1 MRNTVQK
8 KWYRFTLLLMF
19 FFIFCAGEASAQ
31 AVVKV
36 KGVVS
41 DKTGVLVGVM
51 VIDKSNKKVGTATD
65 VDGSFSINTKI
76 GDILVFS
83 LMGYQSQ
90 EVKVTGDKP
99 LKITLEVS
107 EKSLDEV
114 TVVAFGKQKKESVV
128 AAVSTVTPS
137 DLRVPTSNL
146 TTALGGRIAGLITM
160 QTSGE
165 PGADNAQFFVRGVAT
180 FNNYSRGPLILIDN
194 MELSANDLARL
205 SVDDIQSFSIM
216 KDATATSLY
225 GSRGAN
231 GVILVTTKMGL
242 EGKTKLNF
250 RYEKSN
256 SQPTRTVQFADPLTY
271 MKLNNEAI
279 VTRHP
284 EYNRRYSDDQIAG
297 VESGINPYYY
307 PANDWLKLLFKDYA
321 ENERFNM
328 NLSGGSRN
336 VKFYI
341 AGALTDDNGVLKVD
355 KRNNFNNNI
364 SIKNINLRSN
374 TDIDFTSTTSGS
386 IRFNANFRDAS
397 GPMYT
402 GNQMYQRV
410 MLSNPVDFPAYYQPD
425 EINLNTKH
433 VLFGGTP
440 SYSFINPY
448 ADMVKGYQQST
459 QTNLVAQIELR
470 QKLDFILKGLSTRFM
485 ASTTRQSIYSI
496 NRSYTPYY
504 YTMSTY
510 NPVNGYFKLN
520 NFSTGNESLGFS
532 GGDKTISSTS
542 YGEFAGNYETVIN
555 KLHNFSAMLVGTIRE
570 VITSDFGDDLQR
582 SLPTRNI
589 GLSGR
594 FTYGYDHRYFLEG
607 NFGYNGAERFAKNHQ
622 FGFFPSF
629 GAGWILSNEKFWN
642 ANDVIT
648 NLKLKSTYGLV
659 GNDAIGDSYD
669 RFFYLDR
676 VDMNKGLSNDFG
688 ETTGSPVAN
697 SYGINFNRFANRS
710 ITWEKAA
717 KLNLGLEMSLFKE
730 LDIQYDWFHEHRTNI
745 LINRTAIPSTM
756 GLSDFPAADGSAP
769 ADVRANVGE
778 AKSYGFELTIGDNH
792 SFNKDVWLR
801 TNFTFSYAVN
811 KYSKYEEMVPAG
823 MDWLKTEGTYIG
835 QQRGLIAERLFIDE
849 TDIANSPTQTFDKV
863 NDIPVMPGDIKYK
876 DINGDGI
883 IDSHDVVALGY
894 SSVPQLEGGFGVS
907 FGYHG
912 FDVNVFMQGASRVS
926 FMIDPTAS
934 ADWSSCSVGT
944 APFVGNHA
952 LLKAWADDH
961 WSETNRN
968 CYALWPRLS
977 DTSRP
982 NNEQASTWWLRD
994 GSYLRL
1000 KTVEIGYTI
1009 PEKITKRVG
1018 LQQMRIYSSGMN
1030 LLSLN
1035 SFKLWDVE
1043 MGGSGLNYPIQRIIN
1058 LGLSLN
1064 F

>member
-1 MRNTVQK
+1 MRNIILK
-8 KWYRFTLLLMF
+8 RRYGIAILLM
-19 FFIFCAGEASAQ
+19 IFSTFCVGEISAQ
-31 AVVKV
+31 SIKV

-41 DKTGVLVGVM
+41 DKSGP
-51 VIDKSNKKVGTATD
+51 VIGATVVIQSNKNVGAATD
-65 VDGSFSINTKI
+65 ANGAFSINASI
-76 GDILVFS
+76 GDVLVVS
-83 LMGYQSQ
+83 LLGYQTQ
-90 EVKVTGDKP
+90 NVKVVGDKD
-99 LKITLEVS
+99 LKITLVES
-107 EKSLDEV
+107 ENNLDEV
-114 TVVAFGKQKKESVV
+114 TVVAFGKQTKESVV
-128 AAVSTVTPS
+128 AAVSTVRPS

-194 MELSANDLARL
+194 MELTANDLARL

-231 GVILVTTKMGL
+231 GVILVTTKMGV
-242 EGKTKLNF
+242 EGNTKLNF
-250 RYEKSN
+250 RFEKSF
-256 SQPTRTVQFADPLTY
+256 SQPTRTVEFADPLTY

-284 EYNRRYSDDQIAG
+284 QYNRRYSDEQIAG

-307 PANDWLKLLFKDYA
+307 PANDWLKLLFKDVA
-321 ENERFNM
+321 ENQRFNM
-328 NLSGGSRN
+328 NLSGGGKK
-336 VKFYI
+336 VKYYI
-341 AGALTDDNGVLKVD
+341 AGALTKDNGVLKVD
-355 KRNNFNNNI
+355 KLNNFNNNI
-364 SIKNINLRSN
+364 SIKNVNLRSN
-374 TDIDFTSTTSGS
+374 TDIEFTSTTTGS
-386 IRFNANFRDAS
+386 IKFNANFREAS

-410 MLSNPVDFPAYYQPD
+410 MLSNPVDFPAFYAPD

-470 QKLDFILKGLSTRFM
+470 QKLNFITPGLSARFM
-485 ASTTRQSIYSI
+485 ASTTRQSVYSI

-504 YTMSTY
+504 YTMTTF
-510 NPVNGYFKLN
+510 NPMNGYFKLY
-520 NFSTGNESLGFS
+520 NFSKGNESLGFS
-532 GGDKTISSTS
+532 GGDKSINSTI
-542 YGEFAGNYETVIN
+542 YGEFAINYEKVIN
-555 KLHNFSAMLVGTIRE
+555 KLHNFSAMTVGTLRE
-570 VITSDFGDDLQR
+570 LTTSDFDNDLQR

-589 GLSGR
+589 GISGR
-594 FTYGYDHRYFLEG
+594 FTYGYNHKYFLET

-629 GAGWILSNEKFWN
+629 GGGWIISNENFWKSN
-642 ANDVIT
+642 SIISS
-648 NLKLKSTYGLV
+648 LKLKSTYGLV
-659 GNDAIGDSYD
+659 GNDAIGDAYD

-676 VDMNKGLSNDFG
+676 VDMNKGLGNDFG
-688 ETTGSPVAN
+688 ETVGSPVGN
-697 SYGINFNRFANRS
+697 SYGINFNRFANTR

-717 KLNLGLEMSLFKE
+717 KLNLGVEATLFNELELQF
-730 LDIQYDWFHEHRTNI
+730 DWFREKRTNI
-745 LINRTAIPSTM
+745 LINRAAIPTTM
-756 GLSDFPAADGSAP
+756 GLSDFPAADGKAP

-778 AKSYGFELTIGDNH
+778 AKSYGFELTLTENH

-801 TNFTFSYAVN
+801 TNLTFSYAS
-811 KYSKYEEMVPAG
+811 SKYVKFEETVPKG
-823 MDWLKTEGTYIG
+823 MDWLKNDGTFIG

-849 TDIANSPTQTFDKV
+849 TDIANSPRQTFDKV
-863 NDIPVMPGDIKYK
+863 NDTPVMPGDIKYR

-883 IDSHDVVALGY
+883 IDSHDVVPIGF
-894 SSVPQLEGGFGVS
+894 SGVPQIEGGLGVS

-912 FDVNVFMQGASRVS
+912 FDINFFMQGASRVS
-926 FMIDPTAS
+926 FTIDPTANV
-934 ADWSSCSVGT
+934 DWGSGSVGT
-944 APFVGNHA
+944 APFVGNHS
-952 LLKAWADDH
+952 LLKAWADNH

-968 CYALWPRLS
+968 PYALWPRLS

-982 NNEQASTWWLRD
+982 NNEQPSTWWLRN
-994 GSYLRL
+994 GSYLRV
-1000 KTVEIGYTI
+1000 KSVEVGYTV
-1009 PEKITKRVG
+1009 PEKLTKKVG
-1018 LQQMRIYSSGMN
+1018 VQQLRIYGSGMN
-1030 LLSLN
+1030 LFSFN

-1043 MGGSGLNYPIQRIIN
+1043 MGASGLNYPIQRVLN
-1058 LGLSLN
+1058 VGLSLN

>member
-1 MRNTVQK
+1 MKKIKQK
-8 KWYRFTLLLMF
+8 RRYGIAILLMIF
-19 FFIFCAGEASAQ
+19 FTFCVGEVSAQ
-31 AVVKV
+31 NTKV

-41 DKTGVLVGVM
+41 DKSGFIVGATVY
-51 VIDKSNKKVGTATD
+51 VQSNKKAATTTD
-65 VDGSFSINTKI
+65 LDGAFSINAKI
-76 GDILVFS
+76 GDVLVFS
-83 LMGYQSQ
+83 YIGYETQTVT
-90 EVKVTGDKP
+90 VKNDKE
-99 LKITLEVS
+99 LRVTLEES
-107 EKSLDEV
+107 EKKLDEV

-128 AAVSTVTPS
+128 ASISTVRPS

-194 MELSANDLARL
+194 MEVSSSDLARL

-231 GVILVTTKMGL
+231 GVILVSTKMGV

-250 RYEKSN
+250 RFEQSY
-256 SQPTRTVQFADPLTY
+256 SQPTRTVEFADPLTY

-284 EYNRRYSDDQIAG
+284 DYTRRYSDEQIAG

-307 PANDWLKLLFKDYA
+307 PANDWLKLLFKDVA
-321 ENERFNM
+321 ENNRFNM
-328 NLSGGSRN
+328 NLSGGGKR
-336 VKFYI
+336 VKYYI
-341 AGALTDDNGVLKVD
+341 AGSFTNDNGVLKVD

-364 SIKNINLRSN
+364 SINNVNLRSN
-374 TDIDFTSTTSGS
+374 TDIEFTSTTTGS
-386 IRFNANFRDAS
+386 IKFNANFREAS

-410 MLSNPVDFPAYYQPD
+410 MLSNPVDFPAYYEPD

-440 SYSFINPY
+440 LYSFINPY

-459 QTNLVAQIELR
+459 QTNLIAQIELR
-470 QKLDFILKGLSTRFM
+470 QKLDFITPGLSTRFM
-485 ASTTRQSIYSI
+485 ASTTRQSVYSI

-510 NPVNGYFKLN
+510 NPITGYFKLN
-520 NFSTGNESLGFS
+520 NFSQGNESLGFS
-532 GGDKTISSTS
+532 GGDKNVNSTI
-542 YGEFAGNYETVIN
+542 YGEFSGNYEKIFN
-555 KLHNFSAMLVGTIRE
+555 ELHNFSAMVVGTLRE
-570 VITSDFGDDLQR
+570 VTTSDFNNDLQL

-594 FTYGYDHRYFLEG
+594 FTYGYNHKYFLET

-629 GAGWILSNEKFWN
+629 GGGWIVSNEKFWTSN
-642 ANDVIT
+642 EIVT

-659 GNDAIGDSYD
+659 GNDAIGDAND

-676 VDMNKGLSNDFG
+676 VDMSKGLSNDFG
-688 ETTGSPVAN
+688 ESGGSPVAN
-697 SYGINFNRFANRS
+697 STGINFNRFANTS

-717 KLNLGLEMSLFKE
+717 KLNLGVETTLFRELELQF
-730 LDIQYDWFHEHRTNI
+730 DWFHEKRTNI
-745 LINRTAIPSTM
+745 LINRTAIPTTM
-756 GLSDFPAADGSAP
+756 GLSDYPPADGSAP

-778 AKSYGFELTIGDNH
+778 AKSYGFEITATENH
-792 SFNKDVWLR
+792 SFNKNVWIR
-801 TNFTFSYAVN
+801 ANFTFSYAVS
-811 KYSKYEEMVPAG
+811 KYDKYEEMVPAG

-849 TDIANSPTQTFDKV
+849 TDIANSPKQTFDKV
-863 NDIPVMPGDIKYK
+863 NDTPVMPGDIKYK
-876 DINGDGI
+876 DINRDGI
-883 IDSHDVVALGY
+883 IDSHDVVPIGY

-912 FDVNVFMQGASRVS
+912 FDFNVFMQGAARTS
-926 FMIDPTAS
+926 FMIDPTS
-934 ADWSSCSVGT
+934 NVDWNSGSVGT

-968 CYALWPRLS
+968 CYAVWPRLS

-1000 KTVEIGYTI
+1000 KSVEVGYTV
-1009 PEKITKRVG
+1009 PEKLTKKVG
-1018 LQQMRIYSSGMN
+1018 IEQLRLYGSGMN
-1030 LLSLN
+1030 LLSFN

-1058 LGLSLN
+1058 VGLSIN

>member
-1 MRNTVQK
+1 MRNIIQK
-8 KWYRFTLLLMF
+8 RRSFIAILLIIF
-19 FFIFCAGEASAQ
+19 SAFCAGEISAQ
-31 AVVKV
+31 SIKV

-41 DKTGVLVGVM
+41 DKSGTIIGATV
-51 VIDKSNKKVGTATD
+51 VIQSNKKVGTTTD
-65 VDGSFSINTKI
+65 LNGAFSINANI
-76 GDILVFS
+76 GDVLVIS
-83 LMGYQSQ
+83 LLGYDTQT
-90 EVKVTGDKP
+90 VKVVGDQD
-99 LKITLEVS
+99 IRVTLVES
-107 EKSLDEV
+107 ENKLDEV

-128 AAVSTVTPS
+128 ASVSTVRPS

-216 KDATATSLY
+216 KDATATALY

-231 GVILVTTKMGL
+231 GVILVTTKMGV

-250 RYEKSN
+250 RYERST
-256 SQPTRTVQFADPLTY
+256 SQPTRTVEFADPLTY
-271 MKLNNEAI
+271 MRLNNEAI

-284 EYNRRYSDDQIAG
+284 DYTRRYSDEQIAG

-307 PANDWLKLLFKDYA
+307 PANDWLELLFKDRA
-321 ENERFNM
+321 ENDRFNM
-328 NLSGGSRN
+328 NLSGGGKN
-336 VKFYI
+336 VKYYI
-341 AGALTDDNGVLKVD
+341 AGSMTHDNGVLKVD
-355 KRNNFNNNI
+355 KLNNFNNNI
-364 SIKNINLRSN
+364 DIKNINLRSN
-374 TDIDFTSTTSGS
+374 TDIDFTPTTQGS
-386 IRFNANFRDAS
+386 IKFNANFREAS

-440 SYSFINPY
+440 KYNFINPY

-470 QKLDFILKGLSTRFM
+470 QKLDFITPGLSTRFM
-485 ASTTRQSIYSI
+485 ASTTRQSVYSI

-504 YTMSTY
+504 YTMTTY
-510 NPVNGYFKLN
+510 NPITGYFKLG
-520 NFSTGNESLGFS
+520 NFSEGNESLGFS
-532 GGDKTISSTS
+532 GGDKNVNSTI
-542 YGEFAGNYETVIN
+542 YGEFAGNYEKVFN
-555 KLHNFSAMLVGTIRE
+555 EKHNVSGMIVGTLRE
-570 VITSDFGDDLQR
+570 IVTSDFDNDLQR
-582 SLPTRNI
+582 SLPTRNLGI
-589 GLSGR
+589 SGR

-629 GAGWILSNEKFWN
+629 GAGWIITNEKFWQTN
-642 ANDVIT
+642 EIIT

-659 GNDAIGDSYD
+659 GNDAIGDAND

-676 VDMNKGLSNDFG
+676 ISMDKSLSNDFG
-688 ETTGSPVAN
+688 ESGGGN
-697 SYGINFNRFANRS
+697 SSGISFNRFSNTS

-717 KLNLGLEMSLFKE
+717 KMNLGLELTMFRE
-730 LDIQYDWFHEHRTNI
+730 LDIQFDWFNEKRTDI
-745 LINRTAIPSTM
+745 LINRTAIPTTM
-756 GLSDFPAADGSAP
+756 GLSDFPAADGKAP

-778 AKSYGFELTIGDNH
+778 AKSYGFEITVAENH
-792 SFNKDVWLR
+792 SFNKDIWLR
-801 TNFTFSYAVN
+801 TNFTFSYAVS
-811 KYSKYEEMVPAG
+811 KYDKYEEMVPAG

-835 QQRGLIAERLFIDE
+835 QHKGLIAERLFIDE
-849 TDIANSPTQTFDKV
+849 TDIANSPKQTFDKV
-863 NDIPVMPGDIKYK
+863 NDNPLMPGDIKYK

-883 IDSHDVVALGY
+883 IDSHDVVPIGY
-894 SSVPQLEGGFGVS
+894 SSVPQLEGGFGAS
-907 FGYHG
+907 FGFYG
-912 FDVNVFMQGASRVS
+912 FDFNFFMQGSARVT
-926 FMIDPTAS
+926 FMIDPTANV
-934 ADWSSCSVGT
+934 DWSSGTIGT
-944 APFVGNHA
+944 APFVNNHS

-968 CYALWPRLS
+968 SYALWPRLS

-1000 KTVEIGYTI
+1000 KSVEVGYTVQD
-1009 PEKITKRVG
+1009 KIVKKLG
-1018 LQQMRIYSSGMN
+1018 IQQLRIYASGMN
-1030 LLSLN
+1030 LLSFN

-1043 MGGSGLNYPIQRIIN
+1043 MGGSGLNYPIQRVLN
-1058 LGLSLN
+1058 AGLSLN

>member
-1 MRNTVQK
+1 MRNIVQK
-8 KWYRFTLLLMF
+8 KRYSFVLLLMF
-19 FFIFCAGEASAQ
+19 FSMFCAGEASAQ
-31 AVVKV
+31 SIKV
-36 KGVVS
+36 KGVIS
-41 DKTGVLVGVM
+41 DKTDVLPGAT
-51 VIDKSNKKVGTATD
+51 VINKSNKNVGTTTD
-65 VDGSFSINTKI
+65 AGGLFSIYAKT
-76 GDILVFS
+76 GDILAIS
-83 LMGYQSQ
+83 LMGYETQ
-90 EVKVTGDKP
+90 EVKITGDQE

-107 EKSLDEV
+107 TKSLEEV
-114 TVVAFGKQKKESVV
+114 TVVAFGRQTKESVV
-128 AAVSTVTPS
+128 ASVSTVRPS

-194 MELSANDLARL
+194 MELSSNDLARL

-231 GVILVTTKMGL
+231 GVILVTTKMGV

-250 RYEKSN
+250 RFEKSY
-256 SQPTRTVQFADPLTY
+256 SQPTRTVEFADPLTY

-279 VTRHP
+279 ITRHP
-284 EYNRRYSDDQIAG
+284 QYNCRYSDDQIAG

-307 PANDWLKLLFKDYA
+307 PANDWLKLLFKDVA
-321 ENERFNM
+321 ANDRFNM
-328 NLSGGSRN
+328 NLSGGGKR
-336 VKFYI
+336 VKYYI
-341 AGALTDDNGVLKVD
+341 ASAMTNDNGILKVD

-364 SIKNINLRSN
+364 SIKNVNLRSN
-374 TDIDFTSTTSGS
+374 TDIDFTSTTTGS
-386 IRFNANFRDAS
+386 IKFNANFREAS

-410 MLSNPVDFPAYYQPD
+410 MLSNPVDFPAYYEPD

-459 QTNLVAQIELR
+459 QTNLIAQIELR
-470 QKLDFILKGLSTRFM
+470 QKLDFITPGLSTRFM
-485 ASTTRQSIYSI
+485 ASTTRQSVYSI

-510 NPVNGYFKLN
+510 NPITKYFKLN
-520 NFSTGNESLGFS
+520 NFSKGNESLGFS
-532 GGDKTISSTS
+532 GGDKTVNSTT
-542 YGEFAGNYETVIN
+542 YGEFAGNYEKVI
-555 KLHNFSAMLVGTIRE
+555 KELHNFSAMLVGTLRE

-589 GLSGR
+589 GVSGR
-594 FTYGYDHRYFLEG
+594 FTYGYDHKYFLEG

-629 GAGWILSNEKFWN
+629 GGGWIVSNESFWN
-642 ANDVIT
+642 SNDVVT

-676 VDMNKGLSNDFG
+676 VDMNKSLSNDFG

-697 SYGINFNRFANRS
+697 SSGINFNRFANTS

-717 KLNLGLEMSLFKE
+717 KLNLGVEMTLFKE
-730 LDIQYDWFHEHRTNI
+730 LEFQFDWFKEKRTNI
-745 LINRTAIPSTM
+745 LINRTAIPTTM
-756 GLSDFPAADGSAP
+756 GLSDYPAADGSAP

-778 AKSYGFELTIGDNH
+778 AKSYGFELTVTENH
-792 SFNKDVWLR
+792 SFNKNVWLR
-801 TNFTFSYAVN
+801 TNLTFSYAVS
-811 KYSKYEEMVPAG
+811 KYDKYEETVPAG
-823 MDWLKTEGTYIG
+823 MDWLITEGTYIG

-849 TDIANSPTQTFDKV
+849 TDIANSPKQTFDKV

-876 DINGDGI
+876 DISGDGL
-883 IDSHDVVALGY
+883 IDSHDVVPIGY
-894 SSVPQLEGGFGVS
+894 ASVPQVEGGLGVS
-907 FGYHG
+907 FGYYG
-912 FDVNVFMQGASRVS
+912 FDFNIFMQGASRAT
-926 FMIDPTAS
+926 FMIDPTS
-934 ADWSSCSVGT
+934 NVDWSSGSVGT
-944 APFVGNHA
+944 APFVNNHS

-968 CYALWPRLS
+968 CYAMWPRLS

-1000 KTVEIGYTI
+1000 KSVEIGYTI
-1009 PEKITKRVG
+1009 PEKITKKVG
-1018 LQQMRIYSSGMN
+1018 LQQMRIYASGMN
-1030 LLSLN
+1030 LLSFN

-1043 MGGSGLNYPIQRIIN
+1043 MGGSGLNYPIQRVLN
-1058 LGLSLN
+1058 AGLSLN

>member
-1 MRNTVQK
+1 MRNIIQK
-8 KWYRFTLLLMF
+8 KQYAFAFLLMLF
-19 FFIFCAGEASAQ
+19 ASFYLGEASAQ
-31 AVVKV
+31 NIKV
-36 KGVVS
+36 KGIVW
-41 DKTGVLVGVM
+41 
-51 VIDKSNKKVGTATD
+51 DKSEAIIGATVASQSNPKNGVTTD
-65 VDGSFSINTKI
+65 INGAFTINTKI
-76 GDILVFS
+76 GDVLVIS
-83 LMGYQSQ
+83 YIGYEKQT
-90 EVKVTGDKP
+90 VKVTGPDD
-99 LKITLEVS
+99 LKITMVES
-107 EKSLDEV
+107 QKTLDEV
-114 TVVAFGKQKKESVV
+114 TIVAFGKQKKESVI
-128 AAVSTVTPS
+128 AAVSTVRPS

-194 MELSANDLARL
+194 MELSSNDLARL

-231 GVILVTTKMGL
+231 GVILVTTKMGV

-250 RYEKSN
+250 RYEKSY
-256 SQPTRTVQFADPLTY
+256 SQPTRTVEFADPLTY

-284 EYNRRYSDDQIAG
+284 DYTRRYSDEQIAG

-307 PANDWLKLLFKDYA
+307 PANDWLDLLFKDVA
-321 ENERFNM
+321 ENQRFNM
-328 NLSGGSRN
+328 NLSGGGKR
-336 VKFYI
+336 VRYYI
-341 AGALTDDNGVLKVD
+341 AGSLANDNGILKVD

-364 SIKNINLRSN
+364 SIKNVNLRSN
-374 TDIDFTSTTSGS
+374 TDIDFTSTTTGS
-386 IRFNANFRDAS
+386 IKFNANFREAS

-410 MLSNPVDFPAYYQPD
+410 MLSNPVDFPAYYLPD

-433 VLFGGTP
+433 ILFGGTP

-459 QTNLVAQIELR
+459 QTNLVAQIEFR
-470 QKLDFILKGLSTRFM
+470 QKLDFVTEGLSARFM
-485 ASTTRQSIYSI
+485 ASTTRQSVYSI

-504 YTMSTY
+504 YTMTTY
-510 NPVNGYFKLN
+510 NPVNGYFKLG
-520 NFSTGNESLGFS
+520 NFSVGSESLGFA
-532 GGDKTISSTS
+532 GGDKNVNSTV
-542 YGEFAGNYETVIN
+542 YGECAINYGKIFNE
-555 KLHNFSAMLVGTIRE
+555 KHDFSAMMVGTLRE
-570 VITSDFGDDLQR
+570 VVTSDFNDDLQR

-589 GLSGR
+589 GVSGR
-594 FTYGYDHRYFLEG
+594 FTYGYDHRYFLET

-629 GAGWILSNEKFWN
+629 GAGWILTNEKFWTKN
-642 ANDVIT
+642 EIIT

-659 GNDAIGDSYD
+659 GNDAIGDSND

-676 VDMNKGLSNDFG
+676 VDMNKSLGNDFG
-688 ETTGSPVAN
+688 ESGGGN
-697 SYGINFNRFANRS
+697 SSGINFNRFANTS

-717 KLNLGLEMSLFKE
+717 KLNLGLELGLFNEIEFQFDLFKE
-730 LDIQYDWFHEHRTNI
+730 NRTNI
-745 LINRTAIPSTM
+745 LINRTAIPTTM
-756 GLSDFPAADGSAP
+756 GLSDYPAADGYAP
-769 ADVRANVGE
+769 ADVRANVGA
-778 AKSYGFELTIGDNH
+778 AKSYGFELTLSDNH

-801 TNFTFSYAVN
+801 TNLTFTSATSRYTSF
-811 KYSKYEEMVPAG
+811 EEMIPEG
-823 MDWLKTEGTYIG
+823 MDWLKTEGTYLG
-835 QQRGLIAERLFIDE
+835 QQKGLIAERLFIDE

-876 DINGDGI
+876 DINNDGI
-883 IDSHDVVALGY
+883 IDSHDIVPIGY
-894 SSVPQLEGGFGVS
+894 SSVPQIEGGFGAS
-907 FGYHG
+907 FGFYG
-912 FDVNVFMQGASRVS
+912 FDINFFMQGAAKVS
-926 FMIDPTAS
+926 FMIDPTANV
-934 ADWSSCSVGT
+934 DWGSGAMGT
-944 APFVGNHA
+944 APFVGNHS
-952 LLKAWADDH
+952 LLKAWADNH

-1000 KTVEIGYTI
+1000 KSVEIGYTV
-1009 PEKITKRVG
+1009 PEKLTKKVG
-1018 LQQMRIYSSGMN
+1018 VEQLRFYFSGMN

-1035 SFKLWDVE
+1035 RFRLWDVE
-1043 MGGSGLNYPIQRIIN
+1043 MGASGLNYPIQRVLN

>member
-1 MRNTVQK
+1 MRNMVQK
-8 KWYRFTLLLMF
+8 KRYGFAILLM
-19 FFIFCAGEASAQ
+19 IFSSFCMGELSAQ
-31 AVVKV
+31 NIKV

-41 DKTGVLVGVM
+41 GKTEP
-51 VIDKSNKKVGTATD
+51 VIGATVVAQSNSKAGTITD
-65 VDGSFSINTKI
+65 SNGSFTIDTKI
-76 GDILVFS
+76 GDVLVIS
-83 LMGYQSQ
+83 IIGYETQK
-90 EVKVTGDKP
+90 VKVTGYNE
-99 LKITLEVS
+99 LKIKLVES
-107 EKSLDEV
+107 DKALGEV
-114 TVVAFGKQKKESVV
+114 TVVAFGHQKKESVV
-128 AAVSTVTPS
+128 AAVSTVRPA

-194 MELSANDLARL
+194 MELSSNDLARL
-205 SVDDIQSFSIM
+205 SVDDIESFSIM

-231 GVILVTTKMGL
+231 GVILVTTKIGV

-250 RYEKSN
+250 RFEKSS
-256 SQPTRTVQFADPLTY
+256 SQPTRTVEFADPLTY

-284 EYNRRYSDDQIAG
+284 DYNRRYSDDQIAG

-307 PANDWLKLLFKDYA
+307 PANDWLKLLFKDQA
-321 ENERFNM
+321 ENQRFNM
-328 NLSGGSRN
+328 NLSGGSKN

-341 AGALTDDNGVLKVD
+341 AGALTQDNGVLKVD
-355 KRNNFNNNI
+355 RRNNFNNNI
-364 SIKNINLRSN
+364 NIKNINLRSN
-374 TDIDFTSTTSGS
+374 TDINFTPTTSGS
-386 IRFNANFRDAS
+386 VKFNANFRDAS
-397 GPMYT
+397 GPIYT
-402 GNQMYQRV
+402 GNQMYERI
-410 MLSNPVDFPAYYQPD
+410 MLTNPVDFPAYYQPD

-433 VLFGGTP
+433 ILFGGTP

-470 QKLDFILKGLSTRFM
+470 QKLDFILPGLSTRFM

-496 NRSYTPYY
+496 NRAYEPYY

-510 NPVNGYFKLN
+510 NPITGYFKLN
-520 NFSTGNESLGFS
+520 NFSKGNESLGFS
-532 GGDKTISSTS
+532 GGDKSINSTS
-542 YGEFAGNYETVIN
+542 YGEFAGNYEQVY
-555 KLHNFSAMLVGTIRE
+555 KEKHNFSAMLVGTIRE
-570 VITSDFGDDLQR
+570 VITSDFENDLQR

-607 NFGYNGAERFAKNHQ
+607 NFGYNGAERFARDHQ
-622 FGFFPSF
+622 FGLFPSF
-629 GAGWILSNEKFWN
+629 GAGWIVSNENFWN
-642 ANDVIT
+642 TNNIIT

-659 GNDAIGDSYD
+659 GNDAIGDSND

-688 ETTGSPVAN
+688 ESGGGN
-697 SYGINFNRFANRS
+697 SSGINFNRFANTS

-717 KLNLGLEMSLFKE
+717 KLNLGVEMTLFNELE
-730 LDIQYDWFHEHRTNI
+730 IQFDWFHENRTNI
-745 LINRTAIPSTM
+745 LINRTAIPTTM
-756 GLSDFPAADGSAP
+756 GLSDLPVADGSAP

-778 AKSYGFELTIGDNH
+778 AKSHGLELTVTENH
-792 SFNKDVWLR
+792 SFNKNVWLR
-801 TNFTFSYAVN
+801 TNLTFTYAVN
-811 KYSKYEEMVPAG
+811 RYSKYEEMVPAG
-823 MDWLKTEGTYIG
+823 MDWLKTDGTYIG

-849 TDIANSPTQTFDKV
+849 TDIANSPKQTFDKV
-863 NDIPVMPGDIKYK
+863 NDTPVMPGDIKYK
-876 DINGDGI
+876 DVSGDGI
-883 IDSHDVVALGY
+883 IDSHDVVPIGY
-894 SSVPQLEGGFGVS
+894 SGTPQIEGGLGVS
-907 FGYHG
+907 FGFHG
-912 FDVNVFMQGASRVS
+912 FDINFFMQGASRVT
-926 FMIDPTAS
+926 FRIDPTS
-934 ADWSSCSVGT
+934 NSDWENGNIGT
-944 APFVGNHA
+944 APFVNNHA

-961 WSETNRN
+961 WSETDRN
-968 CYALWPRLS
+968 CYAAWPRLS

-1000 KTVEIGYTI
+1000 KTVEFGYTV
-1009 PEKITKRVG
+1009 PDKLTKKIG
-1018 LQQMRIYSSGMN
+1018 LQQLRIYGSGLN
-1030 LLSLN
+1030 LLSFN

-1043 MGGSGLNYPIQRIIN
+1043 MGASGLNYPIQQVFN
-1058 LGLSLN
+1058 VGLSLN

>member
-1 MRNTVQK
+1 MRNLIRK
-8 KWYRFTLLLMF
+8 KKQSFAILLM
-19 FFIFCAGEASAQ
+19 IFSSFCVGEASAQ
-31 AVVKV
+31 NIKV

-41 DKTGVLVGVM
+41 DKTEPIVGATIM
-51 VIDKSNKKVGTATD
+51 PQSNSKAGTSTD
-65 VDGSFSINTKI
+65 VNGSFTVNTKI
-76 GDILVFS
+76 GDVLVIS
-83 LMGYQSQ
+83 SIGYETQR
-90 EVKVTGDKP
+90 VKVEGP
-99 LKITLEVS
+99 QNLKITLVES
-107 EKSLDEV
+107 ERKLDEV
-114 TVVAFGKQKKESVV
+114 TVVAFGKQKKESVI
-128 AAVSTVTPS
+128 AAVSTVRPS
-137 DLRVPTSNL
+137 ELRVPTSNL

-194 MELSANDLARL
+194 MELSSSDLARL

-231 GVILVTTKMGL
+231 GVILVTTKMGV

-250 RYEKSN
+250 RYEKSY
-256 SQPTRTVQFADPLTY
+256 SQPTRTVEFADPLTY

-284 EYNRRYSDDQIAG
+284 DYTRRYSDEQIAG

-307 PANDWLKLLFKDYA
+307 PANDWLKLLFKDVA
-321 ENERFNM
+321 ENQRLNM
-328 NLSGGSRN
+328 NLSGGGKN

-341 AGALTDDNGVLKVD
+341 AGSLTNDNGILKVD

-374 TDIDFTSTTSGS
+374 TDIDFTPTTSGS
-386 IRFNANFRDAS
+386 IKFNANFRDAS

-410 MLSNPVDFPAYYQPD
+410 MLSNPVDFPAYYQAD

-433 VLFGGTP
+433 ILFGGTP

-470 QKLDFILKGLSTRFM
+470 QKLDFITEGLSTRFM

-504 YTMSTY
+504 YTMTTY
-510 NPVNGYFKLN
+510 NPITGYFKLG
-520 NFSTGNESLGFS
+520 NFSVGSESLGFA
-532 GGDKTISSTS
+532 GGDKNVYSTV
-542 YGEFAGNYETVIN
+542 YGEYAINYEKVF
-555 KLHNFSAMLVGTIRE
+555 KEKHNFSAMTVGTLRE
-570 VITSDFGDDLQR
+570 VVTSDFDNDLQR

-589 GLSGR
+589 GVSGR
-594 FTYGYDHRYFLEG
+594 FTYGYDHRYFLEA

-629 GAGWILSNEKFWN
+629 GVGWIPINEKFWQKT
-642 ANDVIT
+642 DIIS
-648 NLKLKSTYGLV
+648 NLKLKATYGLV
-659 GNDAIGDSYD
+659 GNDAIGDAND

-676 VDMNKGLSNDFG
+676 VSMDKNLGNDFG
-688 ETTGSPVAN
+688 ESGGGN
-697 SYGINFNRFANRS
+697 SSGITFNRFANTS

-717 KLNLGLEMSLFKE
+717 KANLGLELGLFNE
-730 LDIQYDWFHEHRTNI
+730 VEFQFDLFREHRSCI
-745 LINRTAIPSTM
+745 LINRTAIPTTM
-756 GLSDFPAADGSAP
+756 GLSDFPAADGYAP
-769 ADVRANVGE
+769 ADVRANVGA
-778 AKSYGFELTIGDNH
+778 AKSYGFELTLTENH
-792 SFNKDVWLR
+792 NFNKDVWLR
-801 TNFTFSYAVN
+801 TNLTFTYATSR
-811 KYSKYEEMVPAG
+811 YTSYEEMVPAG
-823 MDWLKTEGTYIG
+823 MDWLKTEGTYLG
-835 QQRGLIAERLFIDE
+835 QQKGLIAERLFIDE
-849 TDIANSPTQTFDKV
+849 TDIANSPKQTFDKV

-876 DINGDGI
+876 DINNDGI
-883 IDSHDVVALGY
+883 IDSHDVVPIGY
-894 SSVPQLEGGFGVS
+894 SSVPQIEGGFGAS
-907 FGYHG
+907 FGFYG
-912 FDVNVFMQGASRVS
+912 FDVNFFMQGASKVS
-926 FMIDPTAS
+926 FMIDPTANV
-934 ADWSSCSVGT
+934 DWDSGSVGT
-944 APFVGNHA
+944 APFVGNHS
-952 LLKAWADDH
+952 LLKAWADNH

-1000 KTVEIGYTI
+1000 KSVEIGYTI
-1009 PEKITKRVG
+1009 PEKLMKKFKI
-1018 LQQMRIYSSGMN
+1018 QQLRIYCSGMN

-1043 MGGSGLNYPIQRIIN
+1043 MGGSGLNYPIQRIFN

>member
-1 MRNTVQK
+1 MSKLIQK
-8 KWYRFTLLLMF
+8 KRYAFAVLLMLF
-19 FFIFCAGEASAQ
+19 SALCSGEISAQ
-31 AVVKV
+31 NIVV
-36 KGVVS
+36 KGVVRDKS
-41 DKTGVLVGVM
+41 EAILGAKVVARSNPKTGV
-51 VIDKSNKKVGTATD
+51 ATD
-65 VDGSFSINTKI
+65 KNGFFTINTAI
-76 GDILVFS
+76 GDVLEISF
-83 LMGYQSQ
+83 MGY
-90 EVKVTGDKP
+90 ETKTVKVTGPED
-99 LKITLEVS
+99 LKITLDEAL
-107 EKSLDEV
+107 KTLDEV
-114 TVVAFGKQKKESVV
+114 TIVAFGKQKKESVV
-128 AAVSTVTPS
+128 ASVSTVRPA

-180 FNNYSRGPLILIDN
+180 FNNFSRGPLILIDN
-194 MELSANDLARL
+194 MELSSNDLARL

-242 EGKTKLNF
+242 EGRTKLNF
-250 RYEKSN
+250 RYEKST
-256 SQPTRTVQFADPLTY
+256 SQPTRTVDFADPLTY
-271 MKLNNEAI
+271 MRLNNEAI

-284 EYNRRYSDDQIAG
+284 DYTRRYSDEQIAG

-307 PANDWLKLLFKDYA
+307 PANDWLKLLFKNVA
-321 ENERFNM
+321 ENDRFNM
-328 NLSGGSRN
+328 NLSGGGKM
-336 VKFYI
+336 VKYYV
-341 AGALTDDNGVLKVD
+341 AGSLTNDNGILKVD

-364 SIKNINLRSN
+364 SIKNVNLRSN
-374 TDIDFTSTTSGS
+374 TDIEFTPTTMGS
-386 IRFNANFRDAS
+386 IKFNANFRDAS

-433 VLFGGTP
+433 ILFGGTP

-470 QKLDFILKGLSTRFM
+470 QKLDFITKGLFTRFM
-485 ASTTRQSIYSI
+485 ASTTRQSVYSI

-510 NPVNGYFKLN
+510 NPITGYFKLG
-520 NFSTGNESLGFS
+520 NFSVGNESLGFS
-532 GGDKTISSTS
+532 GNDKAKNVYSTV
-542 YGEFAGNYETVIN
+542 YGEYAINYEKTFN
-555 KLHNFSAMLVGTIRE
+555 EKHDFSAMLVGTLRE
-570 VITSDFGDDLQR
+570 VVTSDFGNDLQL

-589 GLSGR
+589 GVSGR
-594 FTYGYDHRYFLEG
+594 FTYGYDHRYFTEA

-629 GAGWILSNEKFWN
+629 GAGWILSNEKFWKKSS
-642 ANDVIT
+642 IIS
-648 NLKLKSTYGLV
+648 NLKLKATYGLV
-659 GNDAIGDSYD
+659 GNDAIGDAND

-676 VDMNKGLSNDFG
+676 VSMDKGLGNDFG
-688 ETTGSPVAN
+688 ESGGGN
-697 SYGINFNRFANRS
+697 SSGISFNRFANTS

-717 KLNLGLEMSLFKE
+717 KTNLGLELGLFKE
-730 LDIQYDWFHEHRTNI
+730 LDFQFDWFNERRTCI
-745 LINRTAIPSTM
+745 LINRTAIPTTM
-756 GLSDFPAADGSAP
+756 GLSDFPAAEGFAP
-769 ADVRANVGE
+769 ADVRANVGA
-778 AKSYGFELTIGDNH
+778 AKSYGFESTLTENH
-792 SFNKDVWLR
+792 SFNKNVWLR
-801 TNFTFSYAVN
+801 TNMTFTYAV
-811 KYSKYEEMVPAG
+811 SKYTSFEEMVPAE
-823 MDWLKTEGTYIG
+823 MYWLKTEGTYLG
-835 QQRGLIAERLFIDE
+835 QQKGLIAERLFIDE

-876 DINGDGI
+876 DINKDGI
-883 IDSHDVVALGY
+883 IDSHDVVPIGY
-894 SSVPQLEGGFGVS
+894 SNVPQIEGGFGAS
-907 FGYHG
+907 FGFYG
-912 FDVNVFMQGASRVS
+912 IDINFFMQGAARVS
-926 FMIDPTAS
+926 FLMDPTANV
-934 ADWSSCSVGT
+934 DWGSGKLGT
-944 APFVGNHA
+944 APFIGNHS

-982 NNEQASTWWLRD
+982 NNEQSSTWWLRD

-1000 KTVEIGYTI
+1000 KSVEIGYTV
-1009 PEKITKRVG
+1009 PEKLTKKANI
-1018 LQQMRIYSSGMN
+1018 QQLRLYCSGMN

-1043 MGGSGLNYPIQRIIN
+1043 MGGSGLNYPIQRIFN

>member
-1 MRNTVQK
+1 MRNMVQK
-8 KWYRFTLLLMF
+8 KRYGFAILLM
-19 FFIFCAGEASAQ
+19 IFSLFCIGEASAQ
-31 AVVKV
+31 NIKA

-41 DKTGVLVGVM
+41 DKTGPIIGATVVVQ
-51 VIDKSNKKVGTATD
+51 SNPKTATMTD
-65 VDGSFSINTKI
+65 NNGSFTINTKVGDVLVISII
-76 GDILVFS
+76 G
-83 LMGYQSQ
+83 Y
-90 EVKVTGDKP
+90 ETKKVKVTGSNEF
-99 LKITLEVS
+99 KITLVES
-107 EKSLDEV
+107 EKALDEV
-114 TVVAFGKQKKESVV
+114 TVVAFGKQKKESVI
-128 AAVSTVTPS
+128 ASVSTVRPS
-137 DLRVPTSNL
+137 ELRVPTSNL

-194 MELSANDLARL
+194 MELSSNDLARL

-231 GVILVTTKMGL
+231 GVILVTTKMGV

-250 RYEKSN
+250 RFEKSY
-256 SQPTRTVQFADPLTY
+256 SQPTRTVEFADPLTY

-284 EYNRRYSDDQIAG
+284 EYNRRYSDDKIAG

-307 PANDWLKLLFKDYA
+307 PANDWLKLLFKDVA
-321 ENERFNM
+321 DNDRFNM
-328 NLSGGSRN
+328 NLSGGGKN
-336 VKFYI
+336 VKYYI
-341 AGALTDDNGVLKVD
+341 ACALNNDNGILKVD

-364 SIKNINLRSN
+364 NIKNINLRSN
-374 TDIDFTSTTSGS
+374 TDINFTSTTTGS
-386 IRFNANFRDAS
+386 IKFNANFREAS

-410 MLSNPVDFPAYYQPD
+410 MLSNPVDFPAYYEPD

-459 QTNLVAQIELR
+459 QTNLIAQIELR
-470 QKLDFILKGLSTRFM
+470 QKLDFILPGLSTRFM

-504 YTMSTY
+504 YTMNTY
-510 NPVNGYFKLN
+510 NPITGYFKLN
-520 NFSTGNESLGFS
+520 NFSKGDESLGFS
-532 GGDKTISSTS
+532 GGDKTVNSTT
-542 YGEFAGNYETVIN
+542 YGEFAGNYEKVIN
-555 KLHNFSAMLVGTIRE
+555 TLHNVSAMVVGTLRE
-570 VITSDFGDDLQR
+570 VTTSDFGNDLQR

-589 GLSGR
+589 GVSGR
-594 FTYGYDHRYFLEG
+594 LTYGYNHKYFLEG

-629 GAGWILSNEKFWN
+629 GGGWVVSNENFWKYN
-642 ANDVIT
+642 EIVT

-697 SYGINFNRFANRS
+697 SSGINFNRFANRS

-717 KLNLGLEMSLFKE
+717 KFNLGTEMTLFRELELQFDWFKE
-730 LDIQYDWFHEHRTNI
+730 KRTNI
-745 LINRTAIPSTM
+745 LINRTAIPTTM
-756 GLSDFPAADGSAP
+756 GLSDYPAADGSAP

-778 AKSYGFELTIGDNH
+778 AKSYGFELTVTENH
-792 SFNKDVWLR
+792 SFNKNVWLR
-801 TNFTFSYAVN
+801 TNLTFSYAV
-811 KYSKYEEMVPAG
+811 SKYEKYEETVPTG
-823 MDWLKTEGTYIG
+823 MDWLRTEGTYIG

-849 TDIANSPTQTFDKV
+849 TDIANSPKQTFDKV

-876 DINGDGI
+876 DINRDGI
-883 IDSHDVVALGY
+883 IDSHDVVPIGY
-894 SSVPQLEGGFGVS
+894 TSVPQVEGGLGVS
-907 FGYHG
+907 FGYYG
-912 FDVNVFMQGASRVS
+912 FDFNFFIQGASRVS
-926 FMIDPTAS
+926 FMIDPTS
-934 ADWSSCSVGT
+934 NVDWDNGTVGT
-944 APFVGNHA
+944 SPFVGNHS

-968 CYALWPRLS
+968 CYATWPRLS

-1000 KTVEIGYTI
+1000 KSVEIGYTI
-1009 PEKITKRVG
+1009 SEKLTKKIG
-1018 LQQMRIYSSGMN
+1018 LQQMRIYASGMN
-1030 LLSLN
+1030 LLSFN
-1035 SFKLWDVE
+1035 NFKLWDVE
-1043 MGGSGLNYPIQRIIN
+1043 MGGSGLNYPIQRVIN
-1058 LGLSLN
+1058 VGLSLN